1 MMSVLLYLICAVT
14 ADFPDI
20 SDCMCSFIVLNYKFL
35 IISLIIKDWFLV
47 EIIIHTYSFFSLL
60 MFRAVFFSLCSFIF
74 CLFVKSSLTLLIVL
88 HFLNSDS
95 SNSVFS
101 HVSKVAAVT
110 GVLALQQDNKL
121 IFIWFEDIK

>member
-60 MFRAVFFSLCSFIF
+60 CSELFSSHCAA
-74 CLFVKSSLTLLIVL
+74 LFSVYLLNL
-88 HFLNSDS
+88 R
-95 SNSVFS
+95 
-101 HVSKVAAVT
+101 
-110 GVLALQQDNKL
+110 
-121 IFIWFEDIK
+121 